1 MEGVAAEAR
10 EAGVRQRDRRVS
22 LGTHGPTSARGAGA
36 QRPPMGG
43 ARPRGGL
50 EGGNLRWR
58 ARAIGS
64 RRWRAKPPASLKG
77 GGSYIART
85 AAMATPCPR
94 RRRSKQAS

>member
-22 LGTHGPTSARGAGA
+22 LMCRSERTAPRALGALARRGRGPEALR
-36 QRPPMGG
+36 
-43 ARPRGGL
+43 
-50 EGGNLRWR
+50 GNLRWR